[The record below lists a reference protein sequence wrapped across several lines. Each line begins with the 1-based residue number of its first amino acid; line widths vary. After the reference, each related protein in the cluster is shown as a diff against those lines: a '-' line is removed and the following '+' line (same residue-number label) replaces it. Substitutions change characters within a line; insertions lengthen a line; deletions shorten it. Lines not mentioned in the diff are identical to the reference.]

1 MDSQS
6 QTLDPQ
12 SEIDLLPYA
21 GRWIALAG
29 EQVAGVGHTAAE
41 ALRLA
46 RRNRPR
52 ERFKLRFVEAP
63 GGEPLALS
71 PLLERLRPL
80 LDKQEMPVYL
90 VGGAVRDALLGR
102 VSHDLDFLVPEG
114 AIKLAFKVANS
125 LNLPAYVLDQERD
138 TGRAVLPDEGT
149 MLDFA
154 RFRGESL
161 ESDLYD
167 RDVTINAIAL
177 PAAAQT
183 TTSLIDPHRG
193 RQDLAAGLLRPVH
206 AASFANDPVRALRAV
221 RLAIT
226 LGFTLTAEAEQAI
239 VTAGPLLPGVSPER
253 VRDEL
258 VKLLETAAPDEA
270 IRLMDRFGLLAA
282 VLPEVAALKEVA
294 QSPPHH
300 EPVLAHTISVLRC
313 LIQIEAALEEKGT
326 QGNLPP
332 QDRGE
337 EPGGTQ
343 EIDSLVSQEE
353 GVADGDAMADV
364 RRILAAY
371 KEPLQNHL
379 ARPVHGGLDGRLTLR
394 LGTLLHDVG
403 KARTHTIEADGRIRF
418 LGHDGVGAKMA
429 AEALERLRF
438 SKEAIIHVE
447 RIVAG
452 HMRPLLLT
460 QAPEVSRRAVYRFFL
475 ATQSAGL
482 DIGLLALADHLAT
495 YNGPGPAGQWARLLQ
510 VVQTLYQNFFEEYEE
525 TIQPR
530 PFLNGLDIME
540 LLAIPPGPEVGQ
552 LLRLLE
558 EGQAAGE
565 IRSKEEAIQL
575 VKEKGD
581 G

>member
-6 QTLDPQ
+6 PIPNPK
-12 SEIDLLPYA
+12 SEMDFSPYA

-41 ALRLA
+41 AMRLA
-46 RRNRPR
+46 RRNRSR
-52 ERFKLRFVEAP
+52 ERFSLRFVEAS
-63 GGEPLALS
+63 GGELLALS

-114 AIKLAFKVANS
+114 AIKLAFQVANR

-138 TGRAVLPDEGT
+138 TGRVVLPDEGT

-167 RDVTINAIAL
+167 RDMTINAIAL

-183 TTSLIDPHRG
+183 TASLIDPYSG
-193 RQDLAAGLLRPVH
+193 QQDLAAGLLRPVH
-206 AASFANDPVRALRAV
+206 DASFANDPVRAMRAV
-221 RLAIT
+221 RLAVS
-226 LGFTLTAEAEQAI
+226 LGFQLTAEAEQAI
-239 VTAGPLLPGVSPER
+239 MAAAPLLSEVSPER

-258 VKLLETAAPDEA
+258 VKLLETAAPHEA
-270 IRLMDRFGLLAA
+270 VQLMEQFGLLAA

-294 QSPPHH
+294 QSAPHH
-300 EPVLAHTISVLRC
+300 EPVLAHTVTVLRR
-313 LIQIEAALEEKGT
+313 LVAVETVVQE
-326 QGNLPP
+326 
-332 QDRGE
+332 
-337 EPGGTQ
+337 GGTQ
-343 EIDSLVSQEE
+343 QGEAA
-353 GVADGDAMADV
+353 ADGNEMAEV
-364 RRILAAY
+364 GRTLTTYRAA
-371 KEPLQNHL
+371 LQNHL
-379 ARPVHGGLDGRLTLR
+379 ARPVHGGLDGRLILR
-394 LGTLLHDVG
+394 LGALFHDVG
-403 KARTHTIEADGRIRF
+403 KARTQTIEANGRIRF
-418 LGHDGVGAKMA
+418 LGHDSVGAKMA
-429 AEALERLRF
+429 VEALERLRF

-447 RIVAG
+447 RVVAG
-452 HMRPLLLT
+452 HMRPLLLA

-475 ATQSAGL
+475 TAQSAGL
-482 DIGLLALADHLAT
+482 DIGLLSLADHLAT
-495 YNGPGPAGQWARLLQ
+495 HDGAGADGQWPRLLG

-530 PFLNGLDIME
+530 PFLNGLDIMD
-540 LLAIPPGPEVGQ
+540 LLAIPPGPEVGR

-558 EGQAAGE
+558 EAQAAGE
-565 IRSKEEAIQL
+565 ISSKEAAVQL
-575 VKEKGD
+575 VTESVKRET
-581 G
+581 